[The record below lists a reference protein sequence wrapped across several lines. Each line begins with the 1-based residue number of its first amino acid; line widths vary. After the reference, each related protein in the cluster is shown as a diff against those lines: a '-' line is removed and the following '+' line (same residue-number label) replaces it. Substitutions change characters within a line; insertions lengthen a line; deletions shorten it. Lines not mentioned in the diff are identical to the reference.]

1 MEPINGYWGPV
12 FCLKYEFFHFGR
24 VEWDASAFP
33 FSDVVYI
40 MPSVWWWDVPMP
52 ALPAVRRVWPQVA
65 TVLHSKSVVIPGGS
79 LLDVDPPKAP
89 RDTIF
94 KQAGDHFVQK
104 CSCRLHV
111 HSVSM
116 GVLAFC
122 TKDSAVL
129 TMPLFSLCDV
139 KARRATGWSCSVV
152 SASSCYM
159 SDKVKGYSDMN
170 MGKSCRPMEGKSQWQ
185 LRLSGLRAAISV
197 AVVQKRKRNVRKR
210 KENSLSSVE

>member
-1 MEPINGYWGPV
+1 MNTFILEGSNEM
-12 FCLKYEFFHFGR
+12 LQR
-24 VEWDASAFP
+24 S
-33 FSDVVYI
+33 FSNAVYI
-40 MPSVWWWDVPMP
+40 APGVWWKAVPMP
-52 ALPAVRRVWPQVA
+52 VYPAVTYVWPQVA
-65 TVLHSKSVVIPGGS
+65 TVFHAKSVVIPGRS
-79 LLDVDPPKAP
+79 PQDVDPPKAA

-94 KQAGDHFVQK
+94 KQAGDHFVQN

-122 TKDSAVL
+122 TKDSSLL
-129 TMPLFSLCDV
+129 TMPLFLLCDA
-139 KARRATGWSCSVV
+139 KAQKATGWSCGVV

-170 MGKSCRPMEGKSQWQ
+170 MGKSCRAMEGKSQRQ
-185 LRLSGLRAAISV
+185 LRRFGLRAAINV
-197 AVVQKRKRNVRKR
+197 AVVQKRRRNVRKR

>member
-1 MEPINGYWGPV
+1 M
-12 FCLKYEFFHFGR
+12 FHS
-24 VEWDASAFP
+24 E
-33 FSDVVYI
+33 
-40 MPSVWWWDVPMP
+40 
-52 ALPAVRRVWPQVA
+52 
-65 TVLHSKSVVIPGGS
+65 SVVIPGGS
-79 LLDVDPPKAP
+79 PQDVDPPKAP

-104 CSCRLHV
+104 CSCGLHV

-122 TKDSAVL
+122 TKDSSVL

-139 KARRATGWSCSVV
+139 KAQRATGWSCGVV

-170 MGKSCRPMEGKSQWQ
+170 MGKSCRVMEGKSQQQ
-185 LRLSGLRAAISV
+185 LRHSGLRAAISV
-197 AVVQKRKRNVRKR
+197 GVVQKRRRNMRKKRRKQFI
-210 KENSLSSVE
+210 LC